1 MTGGSPN
8 IAPSEPAFRG
18 PGPPAQAERTPI
30 GARRSAGE
38 RALRRWRRSCQP
50 QRCFHVAS
58 GGRVGSGSDGTHLRP
73 RRPPRRNAHP
83 RLPATSRQ
91 AGDAALHRPPLRPS
105 NALLPEVGRWQ
116 EEYANR
122 LSIALVSRGDPEDAI
137 ASPMAGGAESIR
149 PFVAQAVAAP
159 ANVPL
164 LPRAP
169 APRAAQEGQP
179 CPNCARSAVAEWGLL
194 TPLLTPLR
202 ALHAETLG
210 NHQQRN
216 QLR

>member
-1 MTGGSPN
+1 VRVEALENERSVGGGAPVSPDGASTWQAAGGLAVGAT
-8 IAPSEPAFRG
+8 APTFALEDL
-18 PGPPAQAERTPI
+18 Q
-30 GARRSAGE
+30 GE
-38 RALRRWRRSCQP
+38 TLTLDS
-50 QRCFHVAS
+50 
-58 GGRVGSGSDGTHLRP
+58 L
-73 RRPPRRNAHP
+73 
-83 RLPATSRQ
+83 RQ
-91 AGDAALHRPPLRPS
+91 AGKPVMLLFTDPRCGLS

-122 LSIALVSRGDPEDAI
+122 LSIALVSRGDPKDAI
-137 ASPMAGGAESIR
+137 ARSMAGGAESIR

-194 TPLLTPLR
+194 TPLLTPPR
-202 ALHAETLG
+202 ALRAETLG
-210 NHQQRN
+210 NHQQRIS
-216 QLR
+216 LDKL

>member
-1 MTGGSPN
+1 MTGGSPY

-18 PGPPAQAERTPI
+18 PGSSARAERTLT

-50 QRCFHVAS
+50 RRCFHVAS

-122 LSIALVSRGDPEDAI
+122 LSIALVSRGDPKDAI
-137 ASPMAGGAESIR
+137 ARSMAGGAESIR

-159 ANVPL
+159 TNVPL
-164 LPRAP
+164 LLRAP
-169 APRAAQEGQP
+169 APRGRPRRAP
-179 CPNCARSAVAEWGLL
+179 CPNCGKVRGRRVGSFDTTSDTTQSA
-194 TPLLTPLR
+194 TR
-202 ALHAETLG
+202 
-210 NHQQRN
+210 RN
-216 QLR
+216 VGQPSAKKSA

>member
-1 MTGGSPN
+1 VRVEALENERSVGGGAPVSPDGASTWQAAGGLAVGAT
-8 IAPSEPAFRG
+8 APTFALEDL
-18 PGPPAQAERTPI
+18 Q
-30 GARRSAGE
+30 GE
-38 RALRRWRRSCQP
+38 TLTLDS
-50 QRCFHVAS
+50 
-58 GGRVGSGSDGTHLRP
+58 L
-73 RRPPRRNAHP
+73 
-83 RLPATSRQ
+83 RQ
-91 AGDAALHRPPLRPS
+91 AGKPVMLLFTDPRCGLS

-122 LSIALVSRGDPEDAI
+122 LSIALVSRGDPEGAI

-149 PFVAQAVAAP
+149 PFGAQAVAAP

-202 ALHAETLG
+202 ALHAETTG